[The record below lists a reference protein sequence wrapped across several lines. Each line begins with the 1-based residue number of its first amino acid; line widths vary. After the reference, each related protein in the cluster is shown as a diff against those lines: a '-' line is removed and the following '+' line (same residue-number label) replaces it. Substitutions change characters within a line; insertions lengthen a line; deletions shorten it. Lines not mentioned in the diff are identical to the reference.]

1 MVMGF
6 LRELFVNKTNSRQ
19 QNASNGNSYNVYSK
33 LTHYQKLAA
42 MNLMMA
48 FGGSCSGSPQELSKI
63 NHIMSEEGRLLGVS
77 GDEMHAATSR
87 FSGMKGMSDAL
98 KDADKSALEK
108 LFWAFYCIT
117 AVGKN
122 SQAAQV
128 LMVIYKDYGF
138 SEQECISILEKHTG
152 KKMGEL

>member
-1 MVMGF
+1 MGF
-6 LRELFVNKTNSRQ
+6 FSELFVNKTSNIKQ
-19 QNASNGNSYNVYSK
+19 HNASNGNTNNVYSK

-63 NHIMSEEGRLLGVS
+63 NYIMTEEGRLLGVS
-77 GDEMHAATSR
+77 GEEMHASTSC

-98 KDADKSALEK
+98 KDADKSSLEK
-108 LFWAFYCIT
+108 LFWAFYCII

-122 SQAAQV
+122 PQAAQV
-128 LMVIYKDYGF
+128 LMAIYKDYGF
-138 SEQECISILEKHTG
+138 SERECISILEKHTG